1 MPGRTP
7 SLDEP
12 VTADLNESERTALVR
27 LLYRQ
32 SRAVLFANFVIPVPV
47 VAVLWPQGVQA
58 TLLVWAGL
66 VYLAGLARLALG
78 FAYAR
83 HTPERSQAWAWRFTI
98 GSSVSSAL
106 WGWIGWA
113 LYLPEQPQLIAFI
126 CIVITGLS
134 CGTIA
139 SFAAFPPAA
148 AMAQVLLVLP
158 FAARSFAQ
166 GEGLAPVY
174 GVFAI
179 CLFGVNLYYSRVTY
193 GTLRDSVRL
202 RFENAALVEQLKV
215 ERDRAETANLAK
227 SKFLAAASHDLRQPL
242 HALGLFLDSLE
253 RSTVSSPVSHQQAA
267 VLGHARM
274 ASVAASEMLTTLLDY
289 SRLDAGVVKAQAA
302 PFAVQPLLRSL
313 EQEFGVQ
320 ADAAALVY
328 RTRETAA
335 AALADKALVDLVMR
349 NLISNALRYTHAGGI
364 LVACR
369 PRAGRLALEVWDTG
383 SGIAPGHLEDI
394 FKEFH
399 QLGNPERD
407 RRKGLGLGLA
417 IVKRLVQEMHAE
429 MHVCSR
435 LGRGSVFRL
444 WLPVWSGALEDEAP
458 TFALAAADPGFAGRR
473 VLVIDDDEAVRQ
485 GMQSLLESWGCLC
498 ICAESAADALAR
510 LRGTPAPDVIVTDF
524 RLRKEETGK
533 QALQVLRDHLQ
544 RPVPAII
551 MTGDTSPQR
560 LRDARSTSA
569 LLLHKPVSTRQLR
582 EALGSMLEGG

>member
-1 MPGRTP
+1 MTAH
-7 SLDEP
+7 LD
-12 VTADLNESERTALVR
+12 ESERTALIR

-47 VAVLWPQGVQA
+47 VAVLWPYGPQA
-58 TLLVWAGL
+58 ALLIWAVL
-66 VYLAGLARLALG
+66 VYAVALARLAVG
-78 FAYAR
+78 FAYDR
-83 HTPERSQAWAWRFTI
+83 RSQSQSQSQSARSEAWAWRFTM

-106 WGWIGWA
+106 WGWMGWA
-113 LYLPEQPQLIAFI
+113 LYLPEQPQLVAFI

-148 AMAQVLLVLP
+148 AIAQVLLVLP
-158 FAARSFAQ
+158 FAARSFIL
-166 GEGLAPVY
+166 GDGLAPVY
-174 GVFAI
+174 GVFAF

-193 GTLRDSVRL
+193 STLQGSVRL
-202 RFENAALVEQLKV
+202 QFENEALVEQLKV

-227 SKFLAAASHDLRQPL
+227 SRFLAAASHDLRQPL

-253 RSTVSSPVSHQQAA
+253 RSTLSSPVSPQQAT
-267 VLGHARM
+267 VLGHARV

-289 SRLDAGVVKAQAA
+289 SRLEAGVVKAQAV
-302 PFAVQPLLRSL
+302 PFAVLPLLRSM

-320 ADAAALVY
+320 ADAASLVY
-328 RTRETAA
+328 RTRETTA

-349 NLISNALRYTHAGGI
+349 NLISNALRYTQTGGV
-364 LVACR
+364 LVTCR

-383 SGIAPGHLEDI
+383 RGIAPEHLEDI

-399 QLGNPERD
+399 QLGNSERD

-417 IVKRLVQEMHAE
+417 IVRRLVQEMQAE
-429 MHVCSR
+429 MEVCSR
-435 LGRGSVFRL
+435 VGRGSLFRL
-444 WLPVWSGALEDEAP
+444 WLPVWSGALEDEVSVP
-458 TFALAAADPGFAGRR
+458 AAADHGLAGRR

-498 ICAESAADALAR
+498 TCAESAADAIDR
-510 LRGTPAPDVIVTDF
+510 LRGAWAPDVIVTDF
-524 RLRKEETGK
+524 RLRNEETGK

-582 EALGSMLEGG
+582 DALSRVVDSD